1 MNIYQMVGRNFE
13 ITEAIRNY
21 IEKKTGRLQ
30 RYFEQAVDARVVL
43 ALETNPRVEKR
54 AKAEIQ
60 VNLPGGQV
68 RVEEADADMYAAIDR
83 SVDRLETAL
92 KRFKERHFDRT
103 LAEPIAVAQTS
114 EAAEPLEEEGHVVRV
129 KRFVLRPMS
138 PEDAAFEMESL
149 HHDFYMF
156 RNAQT
161 DEINVIYRRRDGNY
175 GLLEPAS

>member
-92 KRFKERHFDRT
+92 KRFKERHFDRSS
-103 LAEPIAVAQTS
+103 AEPIAVGQPGQAT
-114 EAAEPLEEEGHVVRV
+114 EPEDEGQIVRV
-129 KRFVLRPMS
+129 KRFVLRPMA
-138 PEDAAFEMESL
+138 PEDAAFEMESM